1 MSDLDTPLHEQIITI
16 LREALQV
23 EVASVD
29 TDLMAIGVLDSL
41 AVVTII
47 GELEERLGIELP
59 LDELEIDS
67 FRTVSGMA
75 EFVGAGMPDRGAA

>member
-1 MSDLDTPLHEQIITI
+1 MSDLDTTLHEQITTI

-47 GELEERLGIELP
+47 GEIEERLGIELP
-59 LDELEIDS
+59 LDELEVDS
-67 FRTVSGMA
+67 FRTVAGMA